1 MEGPLIITTRQELI
15 EIIQGVISLEF
26 QKFTKNT
33 NTIAEGKN
41 PPENPNCLIEV
52 ASKITGLAV
61 ATIRTKCHFGEMP
74 YFKPPGTKKLQFN
87 IAKLT
92 AWMESGNMKTTD
104 EMEEDTNSYLTSK
117 KRKQKRNNVNKTI
130 NS

>member
-15 EIIQGVISLEF
+15 GIIQSIISLEF

-33 NTIAEGKN
+33 NTLVEGKD
-41 PPENPNCLIEV
+41 PPGNPNCLIEA

-61 ATIRTKCHFGEMP
+61 STIRTKCHLGEMP

-87 IAKLT
+87 IAKLI
-92 AWMESGNMKTTD
+92 AWMESGEVKTTD
-104 EMEEDTNSYLTSK
+104 EMEKETNIYLTSK
-117 KRKQKRNNVNKTI
+117 KENKSKIMSTKK
-130 NS
+130 